1 MRKLRLSTL
10 FVALLS
16 LAFAVGCNENPP
28 IDDQP
33 TTTSV
38 EFTQTSL
45 NVGSEGGDCALTYTI
60 TNGIDG
66 IDIVAQSDEEWIT
79 DLKGE
84 DGTLKFKV
92 AANTTN
98 DERDAI
104 ITVKYPAIDDVY
116 IEVKQAGF
124 EGITFQI
131 EVTDK
136 TTTTCKS
143 KITPSDPDVLYI
155 VYMADL
161 GYFYQA
167 GITTAEQLFQ
177 DDYNYFMGIAQQ
189 YEVELLEEFLL
200 MNDMAFKGEST
211 ITWTQMTPD
220 KEYVLYAYAIEINE
234 ENNDY
239 KLASPVSHVMFSLS
253 STDLAEVKFDISVD
267 VKGPE
272 VTYHIAPIDWEGMY
286 YLDIYDEGEW
296 MYRSEGTVLDEEYAR
311 VVSNTWMSMISTYM
325 QQGYG
330 AEQLMHI
337 MCLQG
342 EDSYSEVRKA
352 ATNYAMVIYAIDM
365 VDGLPQVVSMPQL
378 FNFSTEEVK
387 QSDMQLDI
395 QVTNSYVRVA
405 DISVTPTVD
414 DEPYTVAIVATEEI
428 PQGDDN
434 AIIKW
439 MTDNFYLSTF
449 KGSIFSHLN
458 TLQPESSYTVLAFG
472 YYGDTV
478 TTPLFRVDFTTEA
491 EGECLNSIIN
501 VTWDAPYSLAELET
515 RFPDKYYNYGMFESM
530 GWFAMWSEIVTEKPT
545 PDMFYSIYRADRFAV
560 EGEQAIFND
569 LVEYV
574 STPTQL
580 LTAENDVLYVMC
592 AVIMDYKGNYSDMW
606 VSDPFRYTYNADTK
620 KPLEEL
626 IAKLG
631 LESEPQAQSLALK
644 VGTR

>member
-1 MRKLRLSTL
+1 MRKFKLSTL
-10 FVALLS
+10 LISLLV
-16 LAFAVGCNENPP
+16 LVFAVGCNENP
-28 IDDQP
+28 IDEQP

-38 EFTQTSL
+38 EFVQTS
-45 NVGSEGGDCALTYTI
+45 VQVSAEGGDCALNYTI
-60 TNGIDG
+60 KNDLDG
-66 IDIVAQSDEEWIT
+66 IDIVAKTDAEWISN
-79 DLKGE
+79 LKGE
-84 DGTLKFKV
+84 NGMLKFKV
-92 AANTTN
+92 ASNPTN
-98 DERDAI
+98 QERSATI
-104 ITVKYPAIDDVY
+104 AVKYPAIEDVS

-124 EGITFQI
+124 EGVTFQI
-131 EVTDK
+131 EITDK

-143 KITPSDPDVLYI
+143 KITPSDPEVPYI
-155 VYMADL
+155 VMVADV

-167 GITTAEQLFQ
+167 NITNEEELFQ
-177 DDYNYFMGIAQQ
+177 DDYNYYMSLAQK

-220 KEYVLYAYAIEINE
+220 TEYVMYAYAIEINE

-253 STDLAEVKFDISVD
+253 STDLTEVNFDVTFDIT
-267 VKGPE
+267 GPE
-272 VTYHIAPIDWEGMY
+272 VTYHIKPIDWDGAY
-286 YLDIYDEGEW
+286 YLDTYEEGEW
-296 MYRSEGTVLDEEYAR
+296 MYRSEGTVLDADYAQ
-311 VVSNTWMSMISTYM
+311 VVSNTWMSMMSMYM

-330 AEQLMHI
+330 AEQLLQL
-337 MCLQG
+337 MCLKG
-342 EDSYSEVRKA
+342 EESYSEVRKA

-387 QSDMQLDI
+387 QSDMELNI
-395 QVTNSYVRVA
+395 EVKNNYVRVA

-414 DEPYTVAIVATEEI
+414 NEPYTVAIVATDEI

-458 TLQPESSYTVLAFG
+458 TLKPQTGYTVLAFG
-472 YYGDTV
+472 YYGEIV

-501 VTWDAPYSLAELET
+501 VTWDAPYSLAELEA
-515 RFPDKYYNYGMFESM
+515 RFPDKYYNYGMFEAM
-530 GWFAMWSEIVTEKPT
+530 GWFAMWSEIETAEPT
-545 PDMFYSIYRADRFAV
+545 SDMFYSIYRADRFAV

-580 LTAENDVLYVMC
+580 LTAENDILYVMC

-606 VSDPFRYTYNADTK
+606 VSEPFRYTYNADTK

-631 LESEPQAQSLALK
+631 LESEPQAATLSLLPQRK
-644 VGTR
+644 